1 VTFRHKLP
9 LFVLSLASLACVPAA
24 HAQCAVSG
32 VPVFSGAPVNPDAY
46 GNMFYT
52 ETGGS
57 GSVSI
62 QFTAASGCSYYLV
75 SDSPWLTTSQNFPV
89 VNQSASVTVT
99 FNVVFNNGN
108 FRTAHLTVLVN
119 GFSANSVTIDQ
130 NSSACQI
137 VITSANPI
145 SFPAAGGTATLTFN
159 TGGCLYDG
167 PSFSSNWMNVAN
179 GGYGPSAV
187 TFNVLPNT
195 GQARSGTIAF
205 LSPPGQIL
213 TVNQAGSGSAP
224 TLTLNCTPAAG
235 PTLVGLY
242 FAASCNGAGGAP
254 PYTWSLATFTSC
266 GNLCSYY
273 GQLPPGISWSF
284 SGSTARF
291 TGTPTVAGPYLYGPQ
306 LTDSNGTFVTFTY
319 SGTIAGGP
327 LTLSCLPTTGPTA
340 VGTPYTATCT
350 ATGGAPPY
358 AWSIPTGL
366 GSLPPNLMLTPNGST
381 ATISGT
387 PTGAGA
393 LGYSYIVQVA
403 DSLSATLMQTYSG
416 ALSPGSQTPTVTSL
430 SPPSATA
437 GGTGFTMT
445 VNGTGFVSGAIV
457 NWNGAALQTGYI
469 GPNQLL
475 AVVATNLI
483 ASPGTAAV
491 TVTSGGVTTGPLN
504 FTINSNT
511 PPLNVNC
518 SPNTGP
524 AAEGVTY
531 LATCTASGGTAPY
544 TWAIGSGALP
554 PGLVPGGTT
563 GSSFTISGTPTSTG
577 SYSYAV
583 KVTDSSLP
591 QQTQSQSYSG
601 TITLPAPSIT
611 SLNCTGTNG
620 PSTVGVRY
628 AVTCT
633 APNGIAPFTWSIG
646 AGALPAG
653 VTLNGSTSGT
663 ATISGTP
670 TNAGPYSYTLTVSDS
685 TSPAPLSGL
694 QVFSGSVAQAGSPTI
709 TVAPTSLNFSYR
721 PDTGP
726 PVAQSLSVFTTGA
739 AATFTVAV
747 NAIWLSATPLGGQ
760 TPGNISISVVNAAS
774 LAPGTY
780 TAQVTVTGF
789 NVSPSSLTIP
799 VTLIVEA
806 VPQPQLTL
814 GQTQFAYGLAQG
826 SAPVSG
832 QVLVMNPGGGVLSF
846 TTAVTGCSCVTLS
859 TASGQATAGAP
870 AAVAFTV
877 NPVGLPPATYYSQIV
892 ITPSVGQPVTV
903 PVTTAVSSATQ
914 SIVLTQTGLLFGAV
928 AQGAAPPSQS
938 FNILNAGQ
946 GLMSFT
952 LSAQTLSGGPGW
964 LIVNPPSSSVAAGSI
979 STPVTVSVNPTG
991 LAVGQYYGLVQV
1003 LAANAG
1009 NSPQVVSVLLNVVDP
1024 SQGAIQ
1030 ATPTGVLVG
1039 SAAGANLT
1047 GTVTLYNLSSQ
1058 ALTYASTIS
1067 TTDGGNWVLATPS
1080 TGTVPAQS
1088 SVQVTVSA
1096 NASLLPSGAGQG
1108 VVRFGFSDGI
1118 VQSIAVSSLAIAQ
1131 TSCQSSY
1138 LVPTV
1143 TGSIGPSFTVTQS
1156 QPVSLNVSVVD
1167 NCNNIIPLA
1176 AVTANFS
1183 DGDPSIALVPLGNG
1197 VWSGTWTP
1205 KTTQAQMNVVIVP
1218 TAVIQG
1224 AKGIAGSFQLTGTVQ
1239 PAASA
1244 EAPAPAAALNSA
1256 NVSGSAEISP
1266 GSWVTIFGDRLANG
1280 TSSANGTF
1288 PPSLVGTAVMIGS
1301 TALPLDYVS
1310 PTQVNALL
1318 PYSLTPNTIVS
1329 LAVQRSGT
1337 ISVPIDVTIAD
1348 VGPAIFTTSGDGTGQ
1363 GAVVVASSGVLAA
1376 PVGAFPGSQPVARGD
1391 FLAIYCTGLG
1401 AVNNTP
1407 ADGAPAPS
1415 SPPLA
1420 TTLANPSVTIGGMPA
1435 VVSYSGLAP
1444 GLVGLYQVNVQVP
1457 NNTPTGNAVNLS
1469 ITVGSLTSN
1478 TVTVAVQ

>member
-1 VTFRHKLP
+1 MTFRHKLP
-9 LFVLSLASLACVPAA
+9 LFILSLACLACVPAA

-52 ETGGS
+52 ESGGS

-62 QFTAASGCSYYLV
+62 QFTATSGCSYFLA
-75 SDSPWLTTSQNFPV
+75 SDSSWLTASQSSPAA
-89 VNQSASVTVT
+89 NQSTSVTVT
-99 FNVVFNNGN
+99 FNIVFNNGN
-108 FRTAHLTVLVN
+108 FRTGHLTVFVN
-119 GFSANSVTIDQ
+119 GFSVNSVTIDQ
-130 NSSACQI
+130 NSSGCQL

-167 PSFSSNWMNVAN
+167 PNFSSNWMNVAN
-179 GGYGPSAV
+179 YGSFAV

-195 GQARSGTIAF
+195 GQPRSGTISF
-205 LSPPGQIL
+205 ISPPGQIL

-224 TLTLNCTPAAG
+224 PLTLNCTPAGG
-235 PTLVGLY
+235 PTLVGQY
-242 FAASCNGAGGAP
+242 YAASCNGAGGAP

-266 GNLCSYY
+266 GNVCSYY
-273 GQLPPGISWSF
+273 GQLPQGIGF
-284 SGSTARF
+284 SSSGATAQF
-291 TGTPTVAGPYLYGPQ
+291 TGTPTTAGPYLYGP
-306 LTDSNGTFVTFTY
+306 LMTDSNGTTATVTY

-327 LTLSCLPTTGPTA
+327 LALNCVPTTGPTV

-358 AWSIPTGL
+358 TWSIPTGL
-366 GSLPPNLMLTPNGST
+366 GSLPPNLTLTSNGST

-403 DSLSATLMQTYSG
+403 DSMSATVMQTYTG
-416 ALSPGSQTPTVTSL
+416 ALGQGSQAPTITSL
-430 SPPSATA
+430 IPSSATA
-437 GGTGFTMT
+437 GGNGFTMT
-445 VNGTGFVSGAIV
+445 VNGGGFASGAVV
-457 NWNGAALQTGYI
+457 NWNGTSLGTSYVDPSQLQVFVAA
-469 GPNQLL
+469 
-475 AVVATNLI
+475 NLI
-483 ASPGTAAV
+483 ASPGTVAV
-491 TVTSGGVTTGPLN
+491 TVSSGNITTAAVN

-511 PPLNVNC
+511 PPLTINC
-518 SPNTGP
+518 SPTTGP

-531 LATCTASGGTAPY
+531 LATCTASGGTPPY
-544 TWAIGSGALP
+544 NWTIVSGTLP
-554 PGLVPGGTT
+554 QGLVPGGPT

-577 SYSYAV
+577 PYSFAV
-583 KVTDSSLP
+583 KVTDSSTP

-601 TITLPAPSIT
+601 AITLPPASIT
-611 SLNCTGTNG
+611 SLSCTAGANG
-620 PSTVGVRY
+620 PSTVGVWY
-628 AVTCT
+628 ADTCT
-633 APNGIAPFTWSIG
+633 APNGTAPFSWSIS

-653 VTLNGSTSGT
+653 VTLNGLASAT

-670 TNAGPYSYTLTVSDS
+670 TAAGPYSYTLTVSDS
-685 TSPAPLSGL
+685 SSPASLSAS
-694 QVFSGSVAQAGSPTI
+694 QAFSGSVAQAGSATL
-709 TVAPTSLNFSYR
+709 TVAPANLSFSYR
-721 PDTGP
+721 PDMSP
-726 PVAQSLSVFTTGA
+726 PVAQSLSLFTTA
-739 AATFTVAV
+739 VATTFTVAV
-747 NAIWLSATPLGGQ
+747 NAVWLSATPLGGQ
-760 TPGNISISVVNAAS
+760 PPGNISISVNAAG

-780 TAQVTVTGF
+780 TALVTVSAF
-789 NVSPSSLTIP
+789 NVSPSSVTIP
-799 VTLIVEA
+799 VTLIVQT

-826 SAPVSG
+826 SAPVQG
-832 QVLVMNPGGGVLSF
+832 QVQVTNPGGGVLSF
-846 TTAVTGCSCVTLS
+846 TTAVTGCSCVTVS
-859 TASGQATAGAP
+859 TASGQASPGSP

-877 NPVGLPPATYYSQIV
+877 NPTGLPSATYNSQIV
-892 ITPSVGQPVTV
+892 ITPSVGQPVNL
-903 PVTTAVSSATQ
+903 PVTIAVNSLTQ
-914 SIVLTQTGLLFGAV
+914 SIVLTQTGLLFGTV

-946 GLMSFT
+946 GLMIFN

-964 LIVNPPSSSVAAGSI
+964 LSVNPSSSSVAAGSI

-991 LAVGQYYGLVQV
+991 LAAGQYYGLVQV
-1003 LAANAG
+1003 IAPSAG

-1024 SQGAIQ
+1024 SQGAIL
-1030 ATPTGVLVG
+1030 ASPTGVLVG
-1039 SAAGANLT
+1039 PAT

-1058 ALTYASTIS
+1058 ALTYTSTIS
-1067 TTDGGNWVLATPS
+1067 TTDGGNWVLASPS

-1088 SVQVTVSA
+1088 SVQVMVSA
-1096 NASLLPSGAGQG
+1096 NASLLPSGIGQG
-1108 VVRFGFSDGI
+1108 IVRFGFSNGI
-1118 VQSIAVSSLAIAQ
+1118 VQSVSVSSLSIAG
-1131 TSCQSSY
+1131 SCQSSY

-1143 TGSIGPSFTVTQS
+1143 TGSIGPSFTVTQA

-1167 NCNNIIPLA
+1167 NCNNIIPSA
-1176 AVTANFS
+1176 AVTASFS
-1183 DGDPSIALVPLGNG
+1183 DNDPSITLVPQGNG

-1205 KTTQAQMNVVIVP
+1205 KTAQAQMNVAIVS
-1218 TAVIQG
+1218 TAVQG
-1224 AKGIAGSFQLTGTVQ
+1224 IKTIAGSFQLAGTVQ

-1244 EAPAPAAALNSA
+1244 EAPAPAAVLNSA
-1256 NVSGSAEISP
+1256 SVSGTAQISP
-1266 GSWVTIFGDRLANG
+1266 GTWVTIFGDRLANG
-1280 TSSANGTF
+1280 TSSASGVF

-1301 TALPLDYVS
+1301 TALPLDFVS
-1310 PTQVNALL
+1310 PAQVNALL
-1318 PYSLTPNTIVS
+1318 PFSLTPNSIVS
-1329 LAVQRSGT
+1329 LAVERSGT
-1337 ISVPIDVTIAD
+1337 ISVPMEVTIAD
-1348 VGPAIFTTSGDGTGQ
+1348 VGPAIFSTSGDGTGQ
-1363 GAVVVASSGVLAA
+1363 GAVTIASSGVLAA

-1420 TTLANPSVTIGGMPA
+1420 TTLATPSVNIGGMPA

-1457 NNTPTGNAVNLS
+1457 NNAPTGPAVTLAIS
-1469 ITVGSLTSN
+1469 VGSLTSN